1 MNVTTTI
8 PRVAWKRVTNSARLF
23 LQLDRIDAILAS
35 YPKSGRTWFRFIL
48 SSYLVSLFGLDPAL
62 DLHSTFTVMPNFDL
76 DPARGLPA
84 FGFADHLPP
93 VPLIAVSHRPY
104 SRLWFHQRPIIY
116 MLRDPRDVLVSSY
129 FHATRQKH
137 RFSGDIDAF
146 LNDPAQGVAGLTDY
160 LNGWAAGLKRN
171 SHIVLSYEKLS
182 QDPISETA
190 RVLTFL
196 GLEVKPNLLAD
207 AVEAARFQNMQK
219 LELSKG
225 LPGHNYDR
233 SDGESL
239 RMRRGQVGGFV
250 DYLTPAQIAQI
261 DAACNRRLTG
271 NAKALLASTR
281 S

>member
-1 MNVTTTI
+1 MNVTTSI
-8 PRVAWKRVTNSARLF
+8 PRFAWKRVTNSARLF
-23 LQLDRIDAILAS
+23 FHLERIDAILAS

-48 SSYLVSLFGLDPAL
+48 STYLVSLFGLDPSL
-62 DLHSTFTVMPNFDL
+62 DLHSTFTVIPNFDL
-76 DPARGLPA
+76 DPERGLPA
-84 FGFADHLPP
+84 FGFADHTPP

-104 SRLWFHQRPIIY
+104 SRLWFRQRPVVY

-146 LNDPAQGVAGLTDY
+146 LNDPEQGAAGLTDY
-160 LNGWAAGLKRN
+160 LNGWAAGLR
-171 SHIVLSYEKLS
+171 HHPHLVLSYEKLS
-182 QDPISETA
+182 RDPISETG
-190 RVLTFL
+190 RVLAFL
-196 GLEVKPNLLAD
+196 GLEVRPQLLAA
-207 AVEAARFQNMQK
+207 AVEAAQFQNMQK

-225 LPGHNYDR
+225 LPGHRYDR

-250 DYLTPAQIAQI
+250 DYLTPAQIALI
-261 DAACNRRLTG
+261 DTICNRRLTAG
-271 NAKALLASTR
+271 AKARLVGTR